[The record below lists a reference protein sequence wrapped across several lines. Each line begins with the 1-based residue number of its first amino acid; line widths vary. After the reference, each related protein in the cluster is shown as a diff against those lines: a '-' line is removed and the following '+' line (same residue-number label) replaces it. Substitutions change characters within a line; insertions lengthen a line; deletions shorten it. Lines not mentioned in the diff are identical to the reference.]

1 MLLICGSCGL
11 SSIVVSKLMLIIF
24 MILVL
29 LLFVVGV
36 YWIKIGLFLIRVWL
50 IVRCKSGCG
59 VGSLVRMFMMGILW

>member
-1 MLLICGSCGL
+1 
-11 SSIVVSKLMLIIF
+11 MLIIF